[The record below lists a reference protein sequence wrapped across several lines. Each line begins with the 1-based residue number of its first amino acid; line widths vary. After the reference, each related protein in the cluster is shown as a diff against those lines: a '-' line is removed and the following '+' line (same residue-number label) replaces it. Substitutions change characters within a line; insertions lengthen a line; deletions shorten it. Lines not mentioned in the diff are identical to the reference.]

1 MEQVKILHLKSYL
14 NKSDLH
20 QHILK
25 VQKTK
30 VLIMPNYLFKIHVYG
45 IIGL

>member
-1 MEQVKILHLKSYL
+1 MEQVKILHLKSYF
-14 NKSDLH
+14 NKSDSH

-30 VLIMPNYLFKIHVYG
+30 ALIMPNDLFKIHVYG